1 MENNT
6 LELSLLD
13 SDERQLVEYIYNAIP
28 AQEKNNLT
36 ADDILLVL
44 DLMDDYLEEKGLLR
58 EDPKTGENPY
68 RAWIEEDVGVVGGGS
83 APGSVLKNVVV
94 KVGGEGAYFD
104 SADEGCALVSGF
116 HVSHIV
122 DTVGAGDGFAA
133 GVLSA
138 RAEGLS
144 WYNSVRR
151 GNAIGAIQIMSVG
164 DNDGLPT
171 RAELEKFMET
181 DEH

>member
-1 MENNT
+1 M
-6 LELSLLD
+6 
-13 SDERQLVEYIYNAIP
+13 
-28 AQEKNNLT
+28 
-36 ADDILLVL
+36 
-44 DLMDDYLEEKGLLR
+44 
-58 EDPKTGENPY
+58 
-68 RAWIEEDVGVVGGGS
+68 
-83 APGSVLKNVVV
+83 PGF
-94 KVGGEGAYFD
+94 A
-104 SADEGCALVSGF
+104 
-116 HVSHIV
+116 VSHVV

-144 WYNSVRR
+144 WYDSVRR

-171 RAELEKFMET
+171 REELARFMET